1 MRGVSHIQK
10 VNTSPIESIGQ
21 SQQKPIQ
28 CATINNS
35 RFLALPLDAQKL
47 TQQLNLQLLSKEK
60 LTKVDDVTS
69 ELVGTGSTQGIEPAV
84 LTQCFDV
91 GIQLYFDLVFIL
103 WTRTVI
109 VIEFS
114 LLLKPQL
121 SGAQPCPYDNGN
133 RATSP

>member
-1 MRGVSHIQK
+1 MC
-10 VNTSPIESIGQ
+10 N
-21 SQQKPIQ
+21 
-28 CATINNS
+28 NNS

-47 TQQLNLQLLSKEK
+47 TQQLNLQMLSKEK

-91 GIQLYFDLVFIL
+91 GIQLYFDLVFVL

-114 LLLKPQL
+114 LPLHL
-121 SGAQPCPYDNGN
+121 
-133 RATSP
+133 